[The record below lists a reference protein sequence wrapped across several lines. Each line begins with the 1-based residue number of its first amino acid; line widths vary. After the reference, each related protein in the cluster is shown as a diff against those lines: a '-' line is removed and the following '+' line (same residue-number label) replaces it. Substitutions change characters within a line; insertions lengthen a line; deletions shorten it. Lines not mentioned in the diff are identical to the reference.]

1 MFKKTMKIIISF
13 HSISEVL
20 KFEKECKKFKIKGR
34 VIPIPREI
42 SAGCG
47 MAWCSEIEMED
58 KINELIKDSKI
69 ELDKIYKLL
78 K

>member
-1 MFKKTMKIIISF
+1 MLKKTMKIIISF

>member
-1 MFKKTMKIIISF
+1 MLKKTMKIIISF

-58 KINELIKDSKI
+58 KINELIKSCEIK
-69 ELDKIYKLL
+69 LDKIYKLL